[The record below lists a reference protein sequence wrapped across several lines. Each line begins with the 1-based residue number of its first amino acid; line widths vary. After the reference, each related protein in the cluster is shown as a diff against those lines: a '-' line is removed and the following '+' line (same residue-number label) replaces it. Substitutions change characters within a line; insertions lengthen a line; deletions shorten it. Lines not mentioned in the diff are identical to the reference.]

1 MKTQQNIM
9 KENRTETPQ
18 KYGEKQA
25 LSNENKVT
33 QPSYPIKVA
42 SSDVMLLRD

>member
-1 MKTQQNIM
+1 MKTKQNIM
-9 KENRTETPQ
+9 KTKCSKTSQ
-18 KYGEKQA
+18 KSISKQA